1 MRISKISRKSVFYS
15 LFAIAVS
22 NTFLQLLGFLY
33 RVFLSRITGA
43 EGMGV
48 YQLVMPFYSVLNSM
62 TIAGLTVAV
71 ARISAARSA
80 RGDAIG
86 ARSSVSLARRCF
98 FVLVCFLAFIVLSGK
113 SFVSVGI
120 LGDKRTEAALPLA
133 FACLFLTG
141 IENIFKN
148 YFYGV
153 GKVAPQITSEI
164 SEQIIRAG
172 AVAAL
177 LLIKRP
183 TDAGEAAALIFLGM
197 TISEL
202 SSATILTAFYS
213 PEKKKLSKIREKNV
227 TARELLAIAVP
238 VSGAATL
245 GNIMS
250 SFNSVLIPR
259 RLIAAG
265 LSRKTATE
273 AFGVMFGM
281 TMPLLSFPIA
291 FIASLTSV
299 MVPKISEQIAAGNS
313 SELRRKAGKTIH
325 ATSLL
330 ALPCIALLIPL
341 GEPLCQL
348 IFNHPS
354 AGGFMLPL
362 CLGTLLS
369 YYSMT
374 TAALLNGAGLQGRAA
389 VYTVI
394 GGIVQLFFTYLVGF
408 PGIGISGFIIG
419 YVLSSGITAV
429 LNFSCLVRKFKLRPR
444 FSNWFMTPLLASCF
458 SALICD
464 IVYNGMIARA
474 YPEVSSVII
483 AGAIGIFAYALSLS
497 ALGTN
502 LAGYIKSLIPKSER
516 P

>member
-1 MRISKISRKSVFYS
+1 MRISKISRKSIFYS
-15 LFAIAVS
+15 LFAIAAS

-48 YQLVMPFYSVLNSM
+48 YQLVMPFYSVLNSI
-62 TIAGLTVAV
+62 TLAGLTVAV

-86 ARSSVSLARRCF
+86 ARTSVSLARRCF
-98 FVLVCFLAFIVLSGK
+98 FILVFFLAFITLSGRN
-113 SFVSVGI
+113 FVSVAI

-153 GKVAPQITSEI
+153 GRVAPQITSEI
-164 SEQIIRAG
+164 TEQIIRAG

-177 LLIKRP
+177 LLAKRP
-183 TDAGEAAALIFLGM
+183 SDAGEAAALIFLGM

-202 SSATILTAFYS
+202 SSAFILTAFYR
-213 PEKKKLSKIREKNV
+213 PEKKKLSKSRLEKLTIREV
-227 TARELLAIAVP
+227 LAIAAP
-238 VSGAATL
+238 ASGAATL
-245 GNIMS
+245 GNLMS

-259 RLIAAG
+259 RLIVAG
-265 LSRKTATE
+265 LSRKAATE
-273 AFGVMFGM
+273 SFGVMFGM

-299 MVPKISEQIAAGNS
+299 MVPKISEQTASGNS
-313 SELRRKAGKTIH
+313 AELRRKAGKTIH

-330 ALPCIALLIPL
+330 ALPCIAILIPL
-341 GEPLCQL
+341 GEPLCKL
-348 IFNHPS
+348 IFNHQS

-362 CLGTLLS
+362 CAGTLLS
-369 YYSMT
+369 FYSMT
-374 TAALLNGAGLQGRAA
+374 TAALLNGAGFQGRAA
-389 VYTVI
+389 VHTVI

-408 PGIGISGFIIG
+408 PGIGISGFVIG
-419 YVLSSGITAV
+419 YVISSWITAV
-429 LNFSCLVRKFKLRPR
+429 LNFSCLVRKFRLRPR
-444 FSNWFMTPLLASCF
+444 YSNWFVTPLLAAAF

-464 IVYNGMIARA
+464 IVHSGMTARTFPDA
-474 YPEVSSVII
+474 SCAII
-483 AGAIGIFAYALSLS
+483 AGAVGIFAYSVALS

-502 LAGYIKSLIPKSER
+502 LSGYIKSLIPKER
-516 P
+516 Y

>member
-15 LFAIAVS
+15 LFAIAAS
-22 NTFLQLLGFLY
+22 NTFLQLLGFIY

-48 YQLVMPFYSVLNSM
+48 YQLVMPFYSILNSI
-62 TIAGLTVAV
+62 TLAGLTVAV
-71 ARISAARSA
+71 ARISAATSS

-86 ARSSVSLARRCF
+86 ARRAVMLSRRCF
-98 FVLVCFLAFIVLSGK
+98 FILVFFLAFITVSGRE
-113 SFVSVGI
+113 FVSVGI
-120 LGDKRTEAALPLA
+120 LGDKRTEAALPIA
-133 FACLFLTG
+133 FFCLFLTG

-153 GKVAPQITSEI
+153 GSVAPQITSEI

-183 TDAGEAAALIFLGM
+183 DDAGEAAALIFLGM

-202 SSATILTAFYS
+202 SSAFVLTAFYQ
-213 PEKKKLSKIREKNV
+213 PEKKKLSKARAKKVTVREV
-227 TARELLAIAVP
+227 ISIAAP

-245 GNIMS
+245 GNLMS

-265 LSRKTATE
+265 LSRKLATE
-273 AFGVMFGM
+273 SFGVMFGM

-299 MVPKISEQIAAGNS
+299 MVPKISEQIASGNTA
-313 SELRRKAGKTIH
+313 ELRRKAGKTIH

-341 GEPLCQL
+341 GEPLCRL

-362 CLGTLLS
+362 CVGTLLS

-374 TAALLNGAGLQGRAA
+374 TAALLNGAGFQGRAA
-389 VYTVI
+389 AYTVL

-408 PGIGISGFIIG
+408 PGIGISGFVIG
-419 YVLSSGITAV
+419 YVISSGITAV
-429 LNFSCLVRKFKLRPR
+429 LNFLCLVRKFGLRPR
-444 FSNWFMTPLLASCF
+444 FSNWFATPLLASVF
-458 SALICD
+458 SALICNIAYD
-464 IVYNGMIARA
+464 GIIARTLN
-474 YPEVSSVII
+474 E
-483 AGAIGIFAYALSLS
+483 AGAVMVAGTIGLFAYALALS

-502 LAGYIKSLIPKSER
+502 LSGYIKSLIPKGR
-516 P
+516 Y

>member
-15 LFAIAVS
+15 LFAIAAS
-22 NTFLQLLGFLY
+22 NTFLQLLGFIY

-48 YQLVMPFYSVLNSM
+48 YQLVMPFYSVLNSVS
-62 TIAGLTVAV
+62 IAGLTVAV
-71 ARISAARSA
+71 ARLSAERSA
-80 RGDAIG
+80 MGDAFG
-86 ARSSVSLARRCF
+86 ARASVSLARRCF
-98 FVLVCFLAFIVLSGK
+98 FILAFFLAFITLSGK
-113 SFVSVGI
+113 SFVSEGI

-153 GKVAPQITSEI
+153 GRVAPQITSEI

-202 SSATILTAFYS
+202 SSATVLTAFYR
-213 PEKKKLSKIREKNV
+213 PEKKKLSRARGEKLTVREV
-227 TARELLAIAVP
+227 LAIAAP

-245 GNIMS
+245 GNLMS

-265 LSRKTATE
+265 LSRKLATE
-273 AFGVMFGM
+273 NFGVMFGM

-299 MVPKISEQIAAGNS
+299 MVPKISEQTASGNAS
-313 SELRRKAGKTIH
+313 GLRRKVGKTIH

-330 ALPCIALLIPL
+330 ALPCIAFLIPL
-341 GEPLCQL
+341 GEPLCRL
-348 IFNHPS
+348 IFNHPR

-362 CLGTLLS
+362 CAGTLLS

-389 VYTVI
+389 LYTVI

-408 PGIGISGFIIG
+408 PGIGISGFVIG
-419 YVLSSGITAV
+419 YVVSSGVTAV
-429 LNFSCLVRKFKLRPR
+429 LNFSCLIRKFRLRPR
-444 FSNWFMTPLLASCF
+444 FSNWFVTPLLAAAF

-464 IVYNGMIARA
+464 IVHKATLARA
-474 YPEVSSVII
+474 FSDAASAII
-483 AGAIGIFAYALSLS
+483 ALAVGGFAYAVALS

-502 LAGYIKSLIPKSER
+502 LSGYIKSLIPKER
-516 P
+516 